1 MQTNFVNNIDDVLIS
16 TDLVVVKERSLIDK
30 KKVYM
35 TVKRTYDFIISGMAL
50 IVLAPIMLFICLLI
64 KIDSKGPAI
73 LVQERIGENGKI
85 FKMYKYRS
93 MVVGADKLLDKYLKE
108 NEEARKEYKKYK
120 KLQND
125 PRITKIGKIIR
136 KTSIDELPQLINV
149 FIGNMSLVGP
159 RPYLPREKED
169 MKNLYND
176 IVKSK
181 PGITGIWQV
190 SGRNDISFDQR
201 LEMDY
206 TYNSDKSTM
215 YDIKI
220 LLKTFKKVLEK
231 EGAR

>member
-35 TVKRTYDFIISGMAL
+35 TVKRTYDFVISGMAL

-125 PRITKIGKIIR
+125 PRVTKIGKIIR

>member
-35 TVKRTYDFIISGMAL
+35 TVKRTYDLVISGMAL

-125 PRITKIGKIIR
+125 PRVTKIGKIIR

-169 MKNLYND
+169 MKNL
-176 IVKSK
+176 
-181 PGITGIWQV
+181 
-190 SGRNDISFDQR
+190 
-201 LEMDY
+201 
-206 TYNSDKSTM
+206 
-215 YDIKI
+215 
-220 LLKTFKKVLEK
+220 
-231 EGAR
+231 

>member
-35 TVKRTYDFIISGMAL
+35 TVKRTYDLVISGMAL

-125 PRITKIGKIIR
+125 PRVTKIGKIIR

-149 FIGNMSLVGP
+149 FEGNMSLVGP

-190 SGRNDISFDQR
+190 SGRNDISFDKR

>member
-1 MQTNFVNNIDDVLIS
+1 MQSNFVNNIDDVLIS

-125 PRITKIGKIIR
+125 PRVTKIGKIIR

>member
-35 TVKRTYDFIISGMAL
+35 TVKRTYDLVISGMAL

-125 PRITKIGKIIR
+125 PRVTKIGKIIR
-136 KTSIDELPQLINV
+136 KTSIDDLPQLINV

-190 SGRNDISFDQR
+190 SGRNDISFDKR

>member
-1 MQTNFVNNIDDVLIS
+1 MQSNFVNNIDDVLIS

-125 PRITKIGKIIR
+125 PRVTKIGKIIR

-159 RPYLPREKED
+159 RSYLTREKED

>member
-35 TVKRTYDFIISGMAL
+35 TVKRTYDLVISGMAL

-125 PRITKIGKIIR
+125 PRVTKIGKIIR

-149 FIGNMSLVGP
+149 FVGNMSLVGP

>member
-1 MQTNFVNNIDDVLIS
+1 MQTNFVDNIDDVLIS

-35 TVKRTYDFIISGMAL
+35 TVKRTYDFVISGMAL

-73 LVQERIGENGKI
+73 LVQERIGENGKV

-93 MVVGADKLLDKYLKE
+93 MVVGADELLDKYLKE

-125 PRITKIGKIIR
+125 PRVTKIGKIIR

>member
-35 TVKRTYDFIISGMAL
+35 TVKRTYDLVISGMAL

-125 PRITKIGKIIR
+125 PRVTKIGKIIR

-190 SGRNDISFDQR
+190 SGRNDISFDKR

>member
-1 MQTNFVNNIDDVLIS
+1 MQTNFVDNIDDVLIS

-35 TVKRTYDFIISGMAL
+35 TVKRTYDFVISGMAL

-73 LVQERIGENGKI
+73 LVQERIGENGKL

-125 PRITKIGKIIR
+125 PRVTKIGKIIR

-206 TYNSDKSTM
+206 TYNIDKSTM

>member
-1 MQTNFVNNIDDVLIS
+1 MQSNFVNNIDDVLIS

-125 PRITKIGKIIR
+125 PRVTKIGKIIR

-159 RPYLPREKED
+159 RPYLPKEKED

>member
-35 TVKRTYDFIISGMAL
+35 TVKRTYDLVISGMAL

-125 PRITKIGKIIR
+125 PRVTKIGKIIR

-149 FIGNMSLVGP
+149 FVGNMSLVGP

-190 SGRNDISFDQR
+190 SGRNDISFDKR

>member
-35 TVKRTYDFIISGMAL
+35 TVKRTYDLVISGMAL

-125 PRITKIGKIIR
+125 PRVTKIGKIIR
-136 KTSIDELPQLINV
+136 KTSIDGLPQLINV
-149 FIGNMSLVGP
+149 FVGNMSLVGP

-190 SGRNDISFDQR
+190 SGRNDISFDKR

>member
-35 TVKRTYDFIISGMAL
+35 TVKRTYDLVISGMAL

-125 PRITKIGKIIR
+125 PRVTKIGKIIR

>member
-1 MQTNFVNNIDDVLIS
+1 
-16 TDLVVVKERSLIDK
+16 
-30 KKVYM
+30 M
-35 TVKRTYDFIISGMAL
+35 TVKRTYDLVISGMAL

-125 PRITKIGKIIR
+125 PRVTKIGKIIR

-149 FIGNMSLVGP
+149 FVGNMSLVGP

-190 SGRNDISFDQR
+190 SGRNDISFDKR

>member
-1 MQTNFVNNIDDVLIS
+1 MQSNFVNNIDDVLIS

-125 PRITKIGKIIR
+125 PRVTKIGKIIR

-159 RPYLPREKED
+159 RPYLTREKED

>member
-1 MQTNFVNNIDDVLIS
+1 MRFFEYL
-16 TDLVVVKERSLIDK
+16 K
-30 KKVYM
+30 K
-35 TVKRTYDFIISGMAL
+35 
-50 IVLAPIMLFICLLI
+50 
-64 KIDSKGPAI
+64 
-73 LVQERIGENGKI
+73 QEP
-85 FKMYKYRS
+85 S
-93 MVVGADKLLDKYLKE
+93 KE

-125 PRITKIGKIIR
+125 PRVTKIGKIIR

-149 FIGNMSLVGP
+149 FVGNMSLVGP

-190 SGRNDISFDQR
+190 SGRNDISFDKR

-231 EGAR
+231 DGAR

>member
-1 MQTNFVNNIDDVLIS
+1 MQSNFVNNIDDVLIS
-16 TDLVVVKERSLIDK
+16 TDLVVVKEKSLIDK

-35 TVKRTYDFIISGMAL
+35 TVKRTYDFIISGMVL

-125 PRITKIGKIIR
+125 PRVTKIGKIIR

>member
-35 TVKRTYDFIISGMAL
+35 TVKRTYDLVISGMAL

-108 NEEARKEYKKYK
+108 NEKARKEYKKYK

-125 PRITKIGKIIR
+125 PRVTKIGKIIR

-149 FIGNMSLVGP
+149 FVGNMSLVGP

>member
-1 MQTNFVNNIDDVLIS
+1 MQTNFVNNVDDVLIS

-35 TVKRTYDFIISGMAL
+35 TVKRTYDFVISGIAL

-73 LVQERIGENGKI
+73 LVQERIGEDGKP

-93 MVVGADKLLDKYLKE
+93 MVVGADELLDKYLKE

-125 PRITKIGKIIR
+125 PRVTKIGKIIR
-136 KTSIDELPQLINV
+136 KASIDELPQLINV

-181 PGITGIWQV
+181 PGITGIWQI
-190 SGRNDISFDQR
+190 SGRNDVSFEER

-220 LLKTFKKVLEK
+220 LLKTFKKVIEK

>member
-35 TVKRTYDFIISGMAL
+35 TVKRTYDLVISGMAL

-73 LVQERIGENGKI
+73 LVQERIGEDGKT

-93 MVVGADKLLDKYLKE
+93 MVVGADELLDKYLKE

-125 PRITKIGKIIR
+125 PRVTKIGKIIR

-190 SGRNDISFDQR
+190 SGRNDISFDKR

>member
-35 TVKRTYDFIISGMAL
+35 TVKRTYDLVISGMAL

-125 PRITKIGKIIR
+125 PRVTKIGKIIR

-149 FIGNMSLVGP
+149 FVGNMSLVGP

-169 MKNLYND
+169 MKNWGGG

-190 SGRNDISFDQR
+190 SGRNDISFDKR

>member
-1 MQTNFVNNIDDVLIS
+1 MQTNFVDNIDDVLIS

-35 TVKRTYDFIISGMAL
+35 TVKRTYDFVISGMAL

-73 LVQERIGENGKI
+73 LVQERIGENGKL

-125 PRITKIGKIIR
+125 PRVTKIGKIIR

>member
-35 TVKRTYDFIISGMAL
+35 TVKRTYDLVISGMAL

-125 PRITKIGKIIR
+125 PRVTKIGKIIR

-149 FIGNMSLVGP
+149 FVGNMSLVGP

-190 SGRNDISFDQR
+190 SGRNDISFDKR

-231 EGAR
+231 EGAK

>member
-35 TVKRTYDFIISGMAL
+35 TVKRTYDLVISGMAL

-125 PRITKIGKIIR
+125 PRVTKIGKIIR

-149 FIGNMSLVGP
+149 FVGNMSLVGP

-190 SGRNDISFDQR
+190 SGRNDISFDKR

-206 TYNSDKSTM
+206 TYNS
-215 YDIKI
+215 
-220 LLKTFKKVLEK
+220 LLKTIKKVLEK

>member
-35 TVKRTYDFIISGMAL
+35 TVKRTYDLAISGMAL

-125 PRITKIGKIIR
+125 PRVTKIGKIIR

-190 SGRNDISFDQR
+190 SGRNDISFDKR

>member
-16 TDLVVVKERSLIDK
+16 TDFVVVKERSLIDK

-35 TVKRTYDFIISGMAL
+35 TVKRTYDLVISGMAL

-125 PRITKIGKIIR
+125 PRVTKIGKIIR

-149 FIGNMSLVGP
+149 FVGNMSLVGP

-190 SGRNDISFDQR
+190 SGRNDISFDKR

>member
-1 MQTNFVNNIDDVLIS
+1 MQTNFVDNIDDVLIS

-35 TVKRTYDFIISGMAL
+35 TVKRTYDFVISGMAL

-73 LVQERIGENGKI
+73 LVQERIGENGKV

-93 MVVGADKLLDKYLKE
+93 MVVGADELLDKYLKE

-125 PRITKIGKIIR
+125 PRVTKIGKIIR

-231 EGAR
+231 EEAR

>member
-1 MQTNFVNNIDDVLIS
+1 MQSNFVNNIDDVLIS

-125 PRITKIGKIIR
+125 PRVTKIGKIIR

-149 FIGNMSLVGP
+149 FIGNMTLVGP

>member
-16 TDLVVVKERSLIDK
+16 TDLVVVKERSLIDQ

-35 TVKRTYDFIISGMAL
+35 TVKRTYDFVISGMAL

-125 PRITKIGKIIR
+125 PRVTKIGKIIR

>member
-35 TVKRTYDFIISGMAL
+35 TVKRTYDFVISGMAL

-73 LVQERIGENGKI
+73 LVQERIGENGKL

-125 PRITKIGKIIR
+125 PRVTKIGKIIR

>member
-35 TVKRTYDFIISGMAL
+35 TVKRTYDFVISGMAL

-73 LVQERIGENGKI
+73 LVQERIGENGKL

-125 PRITKIGKIIR
+125 PRVTKIGKIIR

-231 EGAR
+231 EGAK

>member
-1 MQTNFVNNIDDVLIS
+1 MQTNFVNNIDDLLIS
-16 TDLVVVKERSLIDK
+16 TELVVVKERSLIDK

-35 TVKRTYDFIISGMAL
+35 TEKRTKDFLISGMAL

-125 PRITKIGKIIR
+125 PRVTKIGKIIR

>member
-35 TVKRTYDFIISGMAL
+35 TVKRTYDFVISGMAL

-125 PRITKIGKIIR
+125 PRVTKIGKIIR

-149 FIGNMSLVGP
+149 FVGNMSLVGP

-190 SGRNDISFDQR
+190 SGRNDISFDKR